1 MMKPN
6 IKDISDMNFLG
17 IRTIFHPAMS
27 CRKTPAVYK
36 IMFRRGGGGGGGGIV
51 LGMYWWN
58 FYPVIAHGIATECG
72 AL

>member
-1 MMKPN
+1 MKPN
-6 IKDISDMNFLG
+6 IKDISDRNFLG

-27 CRKTPAVYK
+27 CRKTSAVYK
-36 IMFRRGGGGGGGGIV
+36 IMFRRGGGGGGGIV
-51 LGMYWWN
+51 LGMYWWD

>member
-1 MMKPN
+1 MKPN

-36 IMFRRGGGGGGGGIV
+36 IMFRRRGGVV
-51 LGMYWWN
+51 LGMHWWN

>member
-1 MMKPN
+1 MKPN

-17 IRTIFHPAMS
+17 IGTIFHPVMS
-27 CRKTPAVYK
+27 CRKTSAVYK
-36 IMFRRGGGGGGGGIV
+36 IMFRRGGGGGGVV

>member
-1 MMKPN
+1 MKPN
-6 IKDISDMNFLG
+6 KEDISDMNFLG
-17 IRTIFHPAMS
+17 IRTIFHLAMS

-36 IMFRRGGGGGGGGIV
+36 IMFRRGGWDF

>member
-6 IKDISDMNFLG
+6 IKDISDVNFLG
-17 IRTIFHPAMS
+17 IRTIFHSAMS
-27 CRKTPAVYK
+27 CRKTSAVYK
-36 IMFRRGGGGGGGGIV
+36 IMFRRGGGWIV

-58 FYPVIAHGIATECG
+58 FYPVIAHGIATEFG

>member
-1 MMKPN
+1 MKPN

-17 IRTIFHPAMS
+17 IRTIFHSAMS
-27 CRKTPAVYK
+27 CRKPPAVYK
-36 IMFRRGGGGGGGGIV
+36 IMFRRGGGGRIV

-58 FYPVIAHGIATECG
+58 FYPVIAHGIAAECG

>member
-1 MMKPN
+1 MKPN

-17 IRTIFHPAMS
+17 IGRLFHPVMS
-27 CRKTPAVYK
+27 YRKTSAVYK
-36 IMFRRGGGGGGGGIV
+36 IMFRRGGGGGVV

>member
-17 IRTIFHPAMS
+17 IRTIFHDAMS
-27 CRKTPAVYK
+27 CSETPAVHK
-36 IMFRRGGGGGGGGIV
+36 IMFRRGGLGGIV

>member
-1 MMKPN
+1 MKLN

-27 CRKTPAVYK
+27 CRKTTAVYK
-36 IMFRRGGGGGGGGIV
+36 IMFRRGEGGGIV
-51 LGMYWWN
+51 LGMYWRN

>member
-1 MMKPN
+1 MKPN
-6 IKDISDMNFLG
+6 IKDISDMNFFLG
-17 IRTIFHPAMS
+17 IRMIFHPAMS
-27 CRKTPAVYK
+27 SRKTPAAYK
-36 IMFRRGGGGGGGGIV
+36 IMFRRRGGGGGGIV

>member
-6 IKDISDMNFLG
+6 IKDINERNFLG
-17 IRTIFHPAMS
+17 IRTIFHPVIYHVGKLQLHTKS
-27 CRKTPAVYK
+27 C
-36 IMFRRGGGGGGGGIV
+36 FDEGRGGRIV

>member
-1 MMKPN
+1 MMKLN
-6 IKDISDMNFLG
+6 IKDISETNFLW
-17 IRTIFHPAMS
+17 IRTIFHFVML

-36 IMFRRGGGGGGGGIV
+36 IIFDEGGIV

-58 FYPVIAHGIATECG
+58 FYPIIAHGIATECG

>member
-1 MMKPN
+1 MMKP
-6 IKDISDMNFLG
+6 KTQDISEMNFLD
-17 IRTIFHPAMS
+17 IRTIFHPVMS

-36 IMFRRGGGGGGGGIV
+36 IVGIV

-58 FYPVIAHGIATECG
+58 FYPVIAHGIAVECG

>member
-1 MMKPN
+1 MKPN

-17 IRTIFHPAMS
+17 IGTLFHPVMS
-27 CRKTPAVYK
+27 CRKTSAVYN
-36 IMFRRGGGGGGGGIV
+36 IMFRRGGGGVV

>member
-1 MMKPN
+1 MKPN
-6 IKDISDMNFLG
+6 IKDVSDMNFLG
-17 IRTIFHPAMS
+17 FARFFILQCYVGKLQLYTKS
-27 CRKTPAVYK
+27 C
-36 IMFRRGGGGGGGGIV
+36 FDEGGGGEGGGTV

>member
-6 IKDISDMNFLG
+6 IKDINDMNFLG

-27 CRKTPAVYK
+27 WRKTPAVYK
-36 IMFRRGGGGGGGGIV
+36 IMFRRGGGIV

>member
-1 MMKPN
+1 MIKPS

-36 IMFRRGGGGGGGGIV
+36 IMFRRGGGGGIV

>member
-1 MMKPN
+1 MKPN
-6 IKDISDMNFLG
+6 IKDISEMNFLG
-17 IRTIFHPAMS
+17 IRTIFHPVMS

-36 IMFRRGGGGGGGGIV
+36 IMFWRRRGGGGGD
-51 LGMYWWN
+51 